1 MLPTAP
7 RLCPKGDAYAR
18 PYRSEAERREAFP
31 QWLHTYNHHRGHTA
45 LKGRPHAGR
54 VPNLTG
60 QRLSAG
66 RRPGGGDAEGHDL
79 EVDTAHTESLV
90 CAHHRRP
97 RRRLIPA

>member
-7 RLCPKGDAYAR
+7 HLCPKGDAYAR

-31 QWLHTYNHHRGHTA
+31 QWLHTCNHHRGHTA
-45 LKGRPHAGR
+45 LKGQPPAGR

-66 RRPGGGDAEGHDL
+66 DVPAAVTRKVMTWRWTPHAL
-79 EVDTAHTESLV
+79 SLWCVRTTAR
-90 CAHHRRP
+90 AG
-97 RRRLIPA
+97 